1 MRVQNVLP
9 AAKNIGTT
17 HITNGC
23 YRLHPVEWNI
33 GESAGAL
40 CAYCLEHDVAPRDVL
55 ARSDRVRA
63 FQAQLEA
70 RGVELAWPEN
80 LNLDDGD
87 PHAHAR

>member
-1 MRVQNVLP
+1 MENVLP

-17 HITNGC
+17 HLTNGC

-40 CAYCLEHDVAPRDVL
+40 AAFCLEHGLTPREVH
-55 ARSDRVRA
+55 ASADRTRA
-63 FQAQLEA
+63 FQALLEA
-70 RGVELAWPEN
+70 RGVELKWPEN

>member
-1 MRVQNVLP
+1 MENLLP

-17 HITNGC
+17 HLTNGC

-33 GESAGAL
+33 GEAAGAL
-40 CAYCLEHDVAPRDVL
+40 CHYALEHGISPRAVHASADRTRDL
-55 ARSDRVRA
+55 QRS
-63 FQAQLEA
+63 LEA
-70 RGVELAWPEN
+70 RGVELRWPEN